1 MELVNTPLLNLEA
14 RVENRQRLTA
24 MKKEIEKQID
34 TETDAIKNELAAM
47 GVDEL
52 EVGNRLVTLQIRDRS
67 TLDKTELISLGVTTD
82 QIKRATKI
90 STYLQLDVR
99 DKK

>member
-24 MKKEIEKQID
+24 MKKEIEKQLD
-34 TETDAIKNELAAM
+34 AETDAIKNELAAM
-47 GVDEL
+47 GLDEL